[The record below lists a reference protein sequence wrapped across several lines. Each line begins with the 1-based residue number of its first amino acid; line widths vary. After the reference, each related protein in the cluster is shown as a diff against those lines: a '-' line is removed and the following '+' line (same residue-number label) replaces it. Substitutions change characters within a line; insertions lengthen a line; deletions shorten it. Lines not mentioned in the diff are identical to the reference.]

1 MKELKFLLPEDV
13 LKKEQLELYIEEN
26 KNKKIPNKE
35 EPATYHFQFDI
46 DDLEQDLEC
55 YRISEEEY
63 INAVLQKDSLL
74 RYCVQPYEFLGI
86 FDNNKRYQAPMF
98 LAHKEFIDVL
108 DEIEFYKEA
117 ISEMY
122 NYFRKKNK
130 NIDYRNL
137 YEKEDGVYLGYR
149 TAPDPKHD
157 PWGDYNPRMLGI
169 LTGGSLIMTTEEY
182 HNQMRK
188 IKKEL
193 KEKVNAEK

>member
-1 MKELKFLLPEDV
+1 MKTLTFLLPKDAR
-13 LKKEQLELYIEEN
+13 KKQELELYIEEN
-26 KNKKIPNKE
+26 KDKKIPNKE
-35 EPATYHFQFDI
+35 EPATYHFELRISDM
-46 DDLEQDLEC
+46 EQDLEC
-55 YRISEEEY
+55 YRVTEEEY
-63 INAVLQKDSLL
+63 INQMLKKDSLL

-86 FDNNKRYQAPMF
+86 FNDNKRYRAPMF
-98 LAHKEFIDVL
+98 LAHKEFIDAL
-108 DEIEFYKEA
+108 DKIEFYEEA

-122 NYFRKKNK
+122 NYFRKQNK

-149 TAPDPKHD
+149 TAPDTKQD
-157 PWGDYNPRMLGI
+157 PWYNPRMLGL

-193 KEKVNAEK
+193 KKK